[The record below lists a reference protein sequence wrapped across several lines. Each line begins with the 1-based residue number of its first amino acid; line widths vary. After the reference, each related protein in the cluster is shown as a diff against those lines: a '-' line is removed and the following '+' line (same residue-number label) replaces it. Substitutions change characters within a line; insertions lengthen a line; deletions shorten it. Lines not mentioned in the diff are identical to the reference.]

1 MTLPH
6 LSKTRLQLYASLS
19 SAKMRRR
26 NGLFTAEGRK
36 CVADTI
42 DAFRVRALLMS
53 SEAIEEMPA
62 LAAMPEAVEATAAE
76 IAKVSQLSTPPDVIA
91 VYEIPESRVIS
102 PTGGLNLL
110 LDGVRDPGNLG
121 TIIRSA
127 DWFGVEA
134 IFCSPDCADA
144 FNPKTVQ
151 ATMGALG
158 RVRIEYADLTEVIA
172 RAPELPVY
180 GMMLEGENIYGAA
193 LEDNAFI
200 AMGNEGTG
208 LSEAMRKKI
217 TKGLLLPP
225 FPPERLGTPGCSESL
240 NVAVATS
247 VTLAEFRGRGARKR
261 IKE

>member
-6 LSKTRLQLYASLS
+6 LSKTRLQFYASLS

-42 DAFRVRALLMS
+42 GAFRVRALLMS
-53 SEAIEEMPA
+53 PEVIEEMPA
-62 LAAMPEAVEATAAE
+62 LAEIPEALEASAAE
-76 IAKVSQLSTPPDVIA
+76 LAKVSQLTTPPDVIA
-91 VYEIPESRVIS
+91 VYEIPEARNIM
-102 PTGGLNLL
+102 PAGGLNLL

-158 RVRIEYADLTEVIA
+158 RVKIEYADLGEVVE
-172 RAPELPVY
+172 RAPQLPVY
-180 GMMLEGENIYGAA
+180 GMMLEGENIYDAP
-193 LEDNAFI
+193 LFQDAFI
-200 AMGNEGTG
+200 AMGNEGSG
-208 LSEAMRKKI
+208 LSEAMRKRL
-217 TKGLLLPP
+217 TQGLLLPP

-247 VTLAEFRGRGARKR
+247 VTLAEFRSRMAKL
-261 IKE
+261 KP

>member
-1 MTLPH
+1 MTLPR

-36 CVADTI
+36 CVADTLG
-42 DAFRVRALLMS
+42 AFRVRALLMS
-53 SEAIEEMPA
+53 EEAIRDLPE
-62 LAAMPEAVEATAAE
+62 LAAEAEAVEATDAE
-76 IAKVSQLSTPPDVIA
+76 LAKVSQLSTAPDVIA
-91 VYEIPESRVIS
+91 VYEIPESQEIT
-102 PTGGLNLL
+102 PAGGLNLL

-134 IFCSPDCADA
+134 VFCSPDCADA

-158 RVRIEYADLTEVIA
+158 RVRIEYADLSEVVA
-172 RAPELPVY
+172 RAPQLPVY
-180 GMMLEGENIYGAA
+180 GMMLEGQSIYNAELA
-193 LEDNAFI
+193 TDAFI
-200 AMGNEGTG
+200 AMGNEGSG
-208 LSEAMRKKI
+208 LSETMRNKL
-217 TKGLLLPP
+217 TRGFLLPP

-247 VTLAEFRGRGARKR
+247 VTLAEFRSRSARNK
-261 IKE
+261 